1 MTTPDVVLRGAAE
14 VTETVGV
21 TDVVTRALAE
31 VVETTLVDGS
41 ETAVVPVED
50 VDAVRVVDVVA
61 CVETVVATS
70 VVVVDA
76 VVEDVLV
83 VVEVPAAPPAAA
95 EVAQSIVKLLSPTL
109 TASSRKKRGQGR

>member
-14 VTETVGV
+14 VTGTVGV

-83 VVEVPAAPPAAA
+83 VVEVPAATAAA